1 MATPRT
7 SMTVASVVSISIV
20 STARRSIAANPRR
33 QRPHGRDVDL
43 AVEREGRGAAVLG
56 DGPPGKGSSFWT
68 GRRAEVHADP
78 ARSPPRPGQRRQVDA
93 FLLR

>member
-20 STARRSIAANPRR
+20 STARRSSAANPLR

-43 AVEREGRGAAVLG
+43 AVEREGRGATDVGG
-56 DGPPGKGSSFWT
+56 DVERVQFHQ
-68 GRRAEVHADP
+68 AELA
-78 ARSPPRPGQRRQVDA
+78 
-93 FLLR
+93 